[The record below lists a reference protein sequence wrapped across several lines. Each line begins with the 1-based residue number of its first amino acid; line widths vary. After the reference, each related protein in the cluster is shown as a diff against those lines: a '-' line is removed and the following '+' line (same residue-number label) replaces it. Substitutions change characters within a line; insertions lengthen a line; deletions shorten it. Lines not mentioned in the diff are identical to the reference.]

1 MNCPPCSRLR
11 SASETAWSSLQST
24 RASQPRPSRRYVDKL
39 GLTFTVPMDGQQ
51 EAADRY
57 NIHGLPTTY
66 FIDADGVIRSVWVGE
81 MNSIILAEQIAAIV
95 P

>member
-1 MNCPPCSRLR
+1 
-11 SASETAWSSLQST
+11 
-24 RASQPRPSRRYVDKL
+24 
-39 GLTFTVPMDGQQ
+39 MDEEQ
-51 EAADRY
+51 EAAARY

-66 FIDADGVIRSVWVGE
+66 FIDAGGVIRSVWVGE